1 MVEAILLPTAGAHTA
16 PSRPLERRL
25 RPVAAKPVTSPRS
38 IGAAPAG
45 HRRPSPIIVRDDAV
59 RRSPATAVWMSA
71 ASATGRDAPS
81 LAAPSSA
88 FLAQYLAQRSDPEPE
103 LDGLETQAARLV
115 YQAAAGRDTTYFGF
129 DAPVDVTV

>member
-1 MVEAILLPTAGAHTA
+1 MLEAIILPTAGGRTA
-16 PSRPLERRL
+16 PYRPLERRL

-45 HRRPSPIIVRDDAV
+45 HRRPSPIIVRDDAL
-59 RRSPATAVWMSA
+59 RPSPATAVWTSPVGA
-71 ASATGRDAPS
+71 AGRGAIG
-81 LAAPSSA
+81 LAAPSSP
-88 FLAQYLAQRSDPEPE
+88 FVAQYLAQRSEPEPE